1 MKKMLTVLLIVL
13 FMSACQVQAIQ
24 ESQIDSTLE
33 LFNRVQTSHQ
43 NISTENYAFYR
54 PFHVGLK
61 ESGTYG
67 VSLQSYNETIVFNVD
82 VVGVLARE
90 LYPSLLNRTLRT
102 LTQETPLIHRVGDYR
117 SKNGMFYTYELK
129 IVPIE
134 DQYHIILRSYQSV
147 LSARVSLS
155 TLQPVLQD
163 MITILVNTT
172 INDALII
179 SAYNHSQ
186 DRFEVAKQSE
196 NLFNQLAPETGT
208 IADMINLL
216 EGPPTLEELLR
227 DYVSLPS
234 EEIIEGEEDIENDEN
249 AD

>member
-1 MKKMLTVLLIVL
+1 MKKMLTVLMIVL
-13 FMSACQVQAIQ
+13 FVSACQVQDIQ
-24 ESQIDSTLE
+24 ESRLDSILE
-33 LFNRVQTSHQ
+33 SFNRDQTSHQ
-43 NISTENYAFYR
+43 NVSTDHYAFYR

-82 VVGVLARE
+82 VVGVLARQ

-102 LTQETPLIHRVGDYR
+102 LTQETPLIHRIGDYR
-117 SKNGMFYTYELK
+117 SRNGMFYTYELK
-129 IVPIE
+129 IVPVE
-134 DQYHIILRSYQSV
+134 DEYHLILRSYHTV
-147 LSARVSLS
+147 LSSHVSLA
-155 TLQPVLQD
+155 TLEPVLQD
-163 MITILVNTT
+163 MITILMSTT
-172 INDALII
+172 INDNLII
-179 SAYNHSQ
+179 TAYSNTQ
-186 DRFEVAKQSE
+186 DRFNVAKQSE

-234 EEIIEGEEDIENDEN
+234 EEIIEGEEEIEDEENDE
-249 AD
+249 